1 VTFSFASRSSAALN
15 VVTLRPERE
24 IADAATGYGVL
35 QTKFAASSLSPC
47 PEYAA

>member
-1 VTFSFASRSSAALN
+1 MTFALASRARRGMN
-15 VVTLRPERE
+15 VATLGPGHG

-35 QTKFAASSLSPC
+35 QTKFAASSLSPW